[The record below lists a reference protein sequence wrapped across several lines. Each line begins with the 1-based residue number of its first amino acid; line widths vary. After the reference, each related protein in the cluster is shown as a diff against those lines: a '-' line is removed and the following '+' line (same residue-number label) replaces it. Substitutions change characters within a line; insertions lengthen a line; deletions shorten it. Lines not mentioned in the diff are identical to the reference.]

1 MNLYPVIKPLLFQLQ
16 PEQAHGA
23 TVAAL
28 RLAGCS
34 RLTCW
39 CLQRCFAPRVVPRP
53 VHAFGLTFPNAIG
66 LAAGYDKNAEVVPGL
81 AGLGFGHIEVG
92 TVTPLAQPGNPQP
105 RLFRLVEDRA
115 VINRMGF
122 NNPGGA
128 LVAENLVRMKR
139 GRVVIGVNIGKNKLT
154 PNERAAEDYVTLVRQ
169 MAPLADYLV
178 INVSSP
184 NTPGL
189 RALQSE
195 TVLRE
200 ILIAAVAERNDRAH
214 DLQKMLPILVKLS
227 PDMPAEGLAGALQ
240 AAVDGKVDGVIVT
253 NTTLAREG
261 ITSRYQEES
270 GGLSGAPLRER
281 SLAVLKEAVTIL
293 NGELPVVASGGVMT
307 AEDARARLDAG
318 AVLVQ
323 LYTGLVFLGPGLVRE
338 CVERTARED
347 LY

>member
-1 MNLYPVIKPLLFQLQ
+1 MNLYSVIKPLLFQLQ

-23 TVAAL
+23 TVSAL
-28 RLAGCS
+28 RLAGGS
-34 RLTCW
+34 RLTRW

-53 VHAFGLTFPNAIG
+53 VYAFGLTFPNAIG
-66 LAAGYDKNAEVVPGL
+66 LAAGYDKNAEVVAGL

-92 TVTPLAQPGNPQP
+92 TVTPFAQPGNPQP
-105 RLFRLVEDRA
+105 RLFRLVEDQA

-122 NNPGGA
+122 NNPGGVS
-128 LVAENLVRMKR
+128 VADNLVRMKR

-227 PDMPAEGLAGALQ
+227 PDMPVEGLAGALQ

-261 ITSRYQEES
+261 IISRYQEES

-281 SLAVLKEAVTIL
+281 SLAVLKETVTML

-307 AEDARARLDAG
+307 AEDARTRLDAG

-323 LYTGLVFLGPGLVRE
+323 LYTGLIFNGPGLVRE
-338 CVERTARED
+338 CVERAARED